1 MDIDKRIVA
10 MIKDCEHSLK
20 GRFEEL
26 EEICEYNQLKVLN
39 AMHNNKLSEHHF
51 YMSTGYGYNDQGRE
65 VCEKIYAEVF
75 GAECALVRP
84 QIVSGT
90 HAIALCLYGVLRP
103 GDEIISATG
112 MPYDT
117 IQTIIGEDKTYKGQ
131 GTLKEYDITFKT
143 IELRN
148 NGNINIENVVNNIN
162 NNTKAIYMQ
171 RSTGYE
177 KRNAITISLIKQVVN
192 KVKKSNNDI
201 IIILDNCYGEFIEKF
216 EPTEVGVDLIAGS
229 LIKNPGG
236 GLATTGGYVIGKEKY
251 VKKAAARLS
260 APGIEFEVGA
270 NLGVIRSYLQGLFIA
285 PSVTMNALKGAIL
298 TAAFFK
304 QAGYDVFPDVG
315 DLRSD
320 IIQGIA
326 LGSKEKVISYCKAIQ
341 EASPVDSFAAPL
353 PWDMPGYSDEIIMA
367 AGNFIQGSSIELSA
381 DAPIREPYIVYQQ
394 GGLTY
399 QHVKLGLAN
408 AYSAIEKFNKT
419 HS

>member
-1 MDIDKRIVA
+1 MNIDKQIIA
-10 MIKDCEHSLK
+10 MIKDCEYSLK
-20 GRFEEL
+20 DRFEEL

-103 GDEIISATG
+103 GDEIISVTG
-112 MPYDT
+112 DPYDT
-117 IQTIIGEDKTYKGQ
+117 IQTIIGEDKAYKGE
-131 GTLKEYDITFKT
+131 GTLKDYNITFKA
-143 IELRN
+143 IHLLN
-148 NGNINIENVVNNIN
+148 NGEIDMECVINTLNK
-162 NNTKAIYMQ
+162 NTKAIYIQ
-171 RSTGYE
+171 RSTGYT
-177 KRNAITISLIKQVVN
+177 KNKAITISSIKKVVSKIKEYN
-192 KVKKSNNDI
+192 SKIVV
-201 IIILDNCYGEFIEKF
+201 ILDNCYGEFIEKI
-216 EPTEVGVDLIAGS
+216 EPTEIGVDLIAGS

-236 GLATTGGYVIGKEKY
+236 GLATSGGYVIGKEKY
-251 VKKAAARLS
+251 VRKAAARLS

-304 QAGYDVFPDVG
+304 QAGYDVFPDV
-315 DLRSD
+315 DDPRSD
-320 IIQGIA
+320 IIQGIV
-326 LGSKEKVISYCKAIQ
+326 LGSKEKIIAYCKAIQ
-341 EASPVDSFAAPL
+341 EASPVDSFAVPL

-399 QHVKLGLAN
+399 QHIKLGLAN
-408 AYSAIEKFNKT
+408 AYATIKKF
-419 HS
+419 

>member
-1 MDIDKRIVA
+1 MDIDKRISD
-10 MIKDCEHSLK
+10 MIKDCEHGLK
-20 GRFEEL
+20 ERFEEL

-84 QIVSGT
+84 QIISGT
-90 HAIALCLYGVLRP
+90 HAIALCLFGVLRP

-117 IQTIIGEDKTYKGQ
+117 IQSIIGEDGTLKGQ
-131 GTLKEYDITFKT
+131 GTLKEYDITFNS
-143 IELRN
+143 INLLL
-148 NGNINIENVVNNIN
+148 NGNIDINNVVKNIN
-162 NNTKAIYMQ
+162 NNTKAIYIQ

-177 KRNAITISLIKQVVN
+177 KRKAITISMITQLVVQIK
-192 KVKKSNNDI
+192 KKNSEI
-201 IIILDNCYGEFIEKF
+201 VIILDNCYGEFIEKL
-216 EPTEVGVDLIAGS
+216 EPTEIGVDLIAGS

-236 GLATTGGYVIGKEKY
+236 GLASTGGYVIGKEKY
-251 VKKAAARLS
+251 VRKVAARLS

-304 QAGYDVFPDVG
+304 QAGYEIFPDIE
-315 DLRSD
+315 DPRSD
-320 IIQGIA
+320 IIQGIV
-326 LGSKEKVISYCKAIQ
+326 LGSKEKIVAYCKAIQ

-399 QHVKLGLAN
+399 QHIKIGLTN
-408 AYSAIEKFNKT
+408 AYAAIEKF
-419 HS
+419 